1 MSINIISA
9 KPQDDDLMRSLAQGA
24 VAAAEARQA
33 ETTAHGRARALQVEA
48 EGKARAKIIEA
59 KGNAEADR
67 IAAEGALKA
76 AELLEQSA
84 IAADLAKIERT
95 GTALGSSTK
104 FFFGNGLS
112 PSDLGSLLSAKI
124 ATSSE

>member
-9 KPQDDDLMRSLAQGA
+9 KPQDDELMRSLAQGA

-33 ETTAHGRARALQVEA
+33 ETAAHGSARALQVEA
-48 EGKARAKIIEA
+48 EGAARAKVIEA
-59 KGNAEADR
+59 KGQAEAER

-76 AELLEQSA
+76 AELLEQST
-84 IAADLAKIERT
+84 IAADLAKIDRT
-95 GTALGSSTK
+95 GVALGNSSK

-112 PSDLGSLLSAKI
+112 PNDLGNLVGAGL
-124 ATSSE
+124 ATSQ

>member
-1 MSINIISA
+1 M
-9 KPQDDDLMRSLAQGA
+9 LSLAQGA

-33 ETTAHGRARALQVEA
+33 ETAAYGRARAVEVEA
-48 EGKARAKIIEA
+48 EGVARAKIIEA
-59 KGNAEADR
+59 KGNAEAER
-67 IAAEGALKA
+67 IAADGALKA

-95 GTALGSSTK
+95 GAALGDNAK

-112 PSDLGSLLSAKI
+112 PNDLGNLVGAGI
-124 ATSSE
+124 ATSQ